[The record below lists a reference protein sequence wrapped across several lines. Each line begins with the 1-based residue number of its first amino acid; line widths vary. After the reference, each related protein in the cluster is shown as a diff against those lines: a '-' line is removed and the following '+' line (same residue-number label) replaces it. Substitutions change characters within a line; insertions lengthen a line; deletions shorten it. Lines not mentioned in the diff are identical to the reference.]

1 MKIQETLR
9 QEFNIK
15 PEFIENIVNLLN
27 EGNTIPFI
35 ARYRKEMTG
44 SMDDQTLREFNDRF
58 NYLTNFFEK
67 LEQIKSSIDEQGK
80 LTDELI
86 VKLDK
91 AKTISELDDIYR
103 PYRPKRRTKATIA
116 KEKGLEPLAE
126 LIYEQTTTLNIVEE
140 AKKYIN
146 EEKEVTTEDMAI
158 EGALDIIAESISD
171 DANVRQTIR
180 TYFEKNAMIVS
191 KKVVDD
197 EQTVFDMYAEY
208 SESVAKIP
216 GHRILALN
224 RGENE
229 KILKVSVEIEEDKV
243 IELVSRQVVKNNQAT
258 KNYVET
264 ALADSYKRLIYPS
277 IEREIRNSLTEKAE
291 DGAIKVFGKNLVQL
305 IMQQPIKES
314 TVLAIDPGFRTGCK
328 ICCVDETGKV
338 LDTGVI
344 YPTAPK
350 NQVEEAQK
358 KLTSWIEKY
367 KVTLIA
373 VGNGTASRETE
384 KVVVDLIKKLNI
396 GLQYCIVNEAG
407 ASVYSA
413 SKLGAEEFPEFD
425 VALRSAVSLARRL
438 QDPMAE
444 LVKIDPKSIGVGQ
457 YQHDMNKKKLD
468 ETLAGV
474 VEDCVNAVG
483 VDVNTASWSLLSYI
497 AGVNATVAKNIQ
509 AYREENGKITSRKEL
524 LKVKKLGAK
533 AYEQCAGFIRVRE
546 SNNPLDNSGIHPES
560 YKIAEEVLKYLGYT
574 LEDFRN
580 KKVSIDAN
588 SVDTRRLA
596 ETLSVGQPT
605 IQDII
610 KEFIKPGRDP
620 REDMPKNVLKSDV
633 LELEDLKNGMEL
645 MGTVRNI
652 VDFGAFVDIGVHS
665 DGLVHISKMTKKF
678 IKHPLEVVSVGDI
691 VKVQVIDVD
700 MKKHKVSLSMII
712 EEIR

>member
-1 MKIQETLR
+1 MKINEILK

-15 PEFIENIVNLLN
+15 QEFVDNIIELLN

-35 ARYRKEMTG
+35 ARYRKEKTG
-44 SMDDQTLREFNDRF
+44 SMDDQTLRDFVDRF
-58 NYLTNFFEK
+58 NYLTNFHEK
-67 LEQIKSSIDEQGK
+67 LDQIKATIDEQGK
-80 LTDELI
+80 LTVELI
-86 VKLDK
+86 KQLDS

-116 KEKGLEPLAE
+116 KEKGLEPLAI
-126 LIYEQTTTLNIVEE
+126 LIFEQSTNINIEKE
-140 AKKYIN
+140 AEKYIDI
-146 EEKEVTTEDMAI
+146 EKEVTTVAEAI
-158 EGALDIIAESISD
+158 EGANDIIAEMISD
-171 DANVRQTIR
+171 DANIRQIIR
-180 TYFEKNAMIVS
+180 TYFEKNAMITS
-191 KKVVDD
+191 KKIVED

-208 SESVAKIP
+208 TEGVAKIP

-229 KILKVSVEIEEDKV
+229 KVLKVSVEVEESRV
-243 IELVSRQVVKNNQAT
+243 IDLVSSSLIKNNEST
-258 KNYVET
+258 KKYMT
-264 ALADSYKRLIYPS
+264 LALDDSYKSLIFPS
-277 IEREIRNSLTEKAE
+277 SELEIRNSLSEKAE

-314 TVLAIDPGFRTGCK
+314 VVLAVDPGFRTGCK
-328 ICCVDETGKV
+328 ICVVDETGKV

-350 NQVEEAQK
+350 NDIAGAEK
-358 KLTSWIEKY
+358 KLTEWIKKY
-367 KVTLIA
+367 KVNLIC

-413 SKLGAEEFPEFD
+413 SKLGAEEFPDFD

-483 VDVNTASWSLLSYI
+483 VDANTASWSLLSYI
-497 AGVNATVAKNIQ
+497 SGISTAVAKNIQ
-509 AYREENGKITSRKEL
+509 AYREEKGKITSRKEL
-524 LKVKKLGAK
+524 LKVAKLGPK
-533 AYEQCAGFIRVRE
+533 AYEQCAGFIRVRD
-546 SNNPLDNSGIHPES
+546 SKNPLDNSGIHPES
-560 YKIAEEVLKYLGYT
+560 YSIAEEILEYLGYN
-574 LEDFRN
+574 LENFRN
-580 KKVSIDAN
+580 KEVSIDIK
-588 SVDTRRLA
+588 SVDTRA
-596 ETLSVGQPT
+596 LSEKLGVGIPT
-605 IQDII
+605 ITDIL
-610 KEFIKPGRDP
+610 KELVKPARDP

-633 LELEDLKNGMEL
+633 LELEDLSEGMEL
-645 MGTVRNI
+645 QGTVRNI
-652 VDFGAFVDIGVHS
+652 VDFGAFVDIGVHH

-691 VKVQVIDVD
+691 VKVKVIGIDL
-700 MKKHKVSLSMII
+700 KKQKVSLSMIL
-712 EEIR
+712 E

>member
-80 LTDELI
+80 LTEEL
-86 VKLDK
+86 VSKLDK

-116 KEKGLEPLAE
+116 KEKGLESLAE
-126 LIYEQTTTLNIVEE
+126 LIYEQTTNVNIE
-140 AKKYIN
+140 AEAEKYIN
-146 EEKEVTTEDMAI
+146 EEKEVNTVVEAI

-171 DANVRQTIR
+171 DASVRQTIR

-191 KKVVDD
+191 KKVTDE

-208 SESVAKIP
+208 SESIAKIP

-229 KILKVSVEIEEDKV
+229 KVLKVTVEIEEEKV
-243 IELVSRQVVKNNQAT
+243 VDLVSRQVVKNNQAT

-277 IEREIRNSLTEKAE
+277 IEREIRNTLTEKAE

-338 LDTGVI
+338 LETGVI

-358 KLTSWIEKY
+358 KLTQWIEKY

-413 SKLGAEEFPEFD
+413 SKLGAEEFPDYD

-546 SNNPLDNSGIHPES
+546 SENPLDNSGIHPES
-560 YKIAEEVLKYLGYT
+560 YKIAGEVLKYLGYT

-580 KKVSIDAN
+580 KKVAIDSN
-588 SVDTRRLA
+588 SVDTKKLA
-596 ETLSVGQPT
+596 ETLGIGEPT
-605 IQDII
+605 IVDII
-610 KEFIKPGRDP
+610 KELIKPARDP

-712 EEIR
+712 EGTN

>member
-67 LEQIKSSIDEQGK
+67 LAQIKSSIDEQGK
-80 LTDELI
+80 LTEEL
-86 VKLDK
+86 VAKLDK

-116 KEKGLEPLAE
+116 KEKGLDPLAE
-126 LIYEQTTTLNIVEE
+126 LIYEQTTNIDIVEE

-146 EEKEVTTEDMAI
+146 PEKEVNTVEEAI
-158 EGALDIIAESISD
+158 EGALDIIAENISD

-191 KKVVDD
+191 KKVVGD

-229 KILKVSVEIEEDKV
+229 KVLKVTVEAEEDKV
-243 IELVSRQVVKNNQAT
+243 VELVSRQVVKNNQAT
-258 KNYVET
+258 KKYIET

-358 KLTSWIEKY
+358 KLTDWIKKY

-384 KVVVDLIKKLNI
+384 KIVVDLIKKLNM

-413 SKLGAEEFPEFD
+413 SKLGAEEFPEYD

-546 SNNPLDNSGIHPES
+546 SDNPLDNSGIHPES
-560 YKIAEEVLKYLGYT
+560 YKIAEAVLKYLGYT

-580 KKVSIDAN
+580 KKVSIDATG
-588 SVDTRRLA
+588 VDTRKLA
-596 ETLSVGQPT
+596 ETLGVGEPT
-605 IQDII
+605 IADII

-712 EEIR
+712 EGEN

>member
-1 MKIQETLR
+1 MKIQEMLR

-80 LTDELI
+80 LTEEL
-86 VKLDK
+86 VAKLDK

-116 KEKGLEPLAE
+116 KEKGLDPLAD
-126 LIYEQTTTLNIVEE
+126 LIYEQTTNINIVEE
-140 AKKYIN
+140 AQKYIDV
-146 EEKEVTTEDMAI
+146 EKEVNTAEEAI

-191 KKVVDD
+191 KKVVND

-229 KILKVSVEIEEDKV
+229 KVLKVSVEAEEDKI

-305 IMQQPIKES
+305 IMQQPIQES
-314 TVLAIDPGFRTGCK
+314 VVLAIDPGFRTGCK

-358 KLTSWIEKY
+358 KLTDWIKKY

-384 KVVVDLIKKLNI
+384 KVVVDLIKKLNM

-413 SKLGAEEFPEFD
+413 SKLGAEEFPDYD

-483 VDVNTASWSLLSYI
+483 VDANTASWSLLSYI
-497 AGVNATVAKNIQ
+497 SGVNATVAKNIQ

-580 KKVSIDAN
+580 KKVSIDAS
-588 SVDTRRLA
+588 SVDTKKLA
-596 ETLSVGQPT
+596 ETLGVGQPT
-605 IQDII
+605 ITDII

-712 EEIR
+712 EGVN

>member
-1 MKIQETLR
+1 MNIQAILQ
-9 QEFNIK
+9 QEFNTRK
-15 PEFIENIVNLLN
+15 EYVENIITLLN
-27 EGNTIPFI
+27 DGNTIPFI

-44 SMDDQTLREFNDRF
+44 SMDDQNLREFADRF
-58 NYLTNFFEK
+58 NYLTNFLEK
-67 LEQIKSSIDEQGK
+67 LTQIKATIDEQGK
-80 LTDELI
+80 LTDEI
-86 VKLDK
+86 INKLDN
-91 AKTISELDDIYR
+91 AKTISELEDIYR

-116 KEKGLEPLAE
+116 KEKGLEPLAV
-126 LIYEQTTTLNIVEE
+126 LIFEQETKLNIEDE
-140 AKKYIN
+140 AKKYID
-146 EEKEVTTEDMAI
+146 EEKEVSTVEDAI
-158 EGALDIIAESISD
+158 NGACDIIAESISD
-171 DANVRQTIR
+171 DANIRQSIR
-180 TYFEKNAMIVS
+180 KYFETNALIIS
-191 KKVVDD
+191 KKISEE
-197 EQTVFDMYAEY
+197 EQTVFDTYAEY
-208 SESVAKIP
+208 SEPVAKIP

-229 KILKVSVEIEEDKV
+229 KVLKVSIEVEEEKV
-243 IELVSRQVVKNNQAT
+243 LDLVTKLVVKNNEST
-258 KNYVET
+258 KKYVEF
-264 ALADSYKRLIYPS
+264 ALQDSYKRLIYPS
-277 IEREIRNSLTEKAE
+277 IEREVRNNLSEKAE

-314 TVLAIDPGFRTGCK
+314 VVLAIDPGFRTGCK

-350 NQVEEAQK
+350 NDVEGSQK
-358 KLTSWIEKY
+358 KLKQWIEKY
-367 KVTLIA
+367 KVTL
-373 VGNGTASRETE
+373 VCLGNGTASRETE
-384 KVVVDLIKKLNI
+384 KVVVDLLKQLNN

-413 SKLGAEEFPEFD
+413 SKLGAEQFPDFD

-483 VDVNTASWSLLSYI
+483 VDANTASWSLLSYI
-497 AGVNATVAKNIQ
+497 SGINASVAKNIQ

-533 AYEQCAGFIRVRE
+533 AYEQCAGFIRVRD
-546 SNNPLDNSGIHPES
+546 SKNPLDNSGIHPES
-560 YKIAEEVLKYLGYT
+560 YAIAESVLEYLGYT

-580 KKVSIDAN
+580 KEVKIDIKN
-588 SVDTRRLA
+588 VDTKSLA
-596 ETLSVGQPT
+596 EKLSVGEPT
-605 IQDII
+605 INDII
-610 KEFIKPGRDP
+610 KELIKPARDP
-620 REDMPKNVLKSDV
+620 REDMPKNILKSDV
-633 LELEDLKNGMEL
+633 LELEDLKDGMEL

-652 VDFGAFVDIGVHS
+652 VDFGAFVDIGVHH
-665 DGLVHISKMTKKF
+665 DGLVHISKITNEKF

-691 VKVQVIDVD
+691 IKVKVIGVD
-700 MKKHKVSLSMII
+700 LKKQKVSLSMIL
-712 EEIR
+712 

>member
-1 MKIQETLR
+1 MKISEILR

-15 PEFIENIVNLLN
+15 QEFVDNIIELLN

-35 ARYRKEMTG
+35 ARYRKEKTG
-44 SMDDQTLREFNDRF
+44 SMDDQTLREFVDRF
-58 NYLTNFFEK
+58 NYLTNFHEK
-67 LEQIKSSIDEQGK
+67 LDQIKATIAEQGK
-80 LTDELI
+80 LTDDLI
-86 VKLDK
+86 KQLDS

-103 PYRPKRRTKATIA
+103 PFRPKRRTKATIA
-116 KEKGLEPLAE
+116 KEKGIEPLAL
-126 LIYEQTTTLNIVEE
+126 LIFEQNTNLNIEDE
-140 AKKYIN
+140 AKKYIDV
-146 EEKEVTTEDMAI
+146 EKEVNTVEEAI
-158 EGALDIIAESISD
+158 EGANDIIAEMISD
-171 DANVRQTIR
+171 DANIRQTIR
-180 TYFEKNAMIVS
+180 TFFEKNGMITS
-191 KKVVDD
+191 KKIVDE

-208 SESVAKIP
+208 SEGVAKIP

-229 KILKVSVEIEEDKV
+229 KVLKVAIEVEDERV
-243 IELVSRQVVKNNQAT
+243 IDLISSNLIKNNAST
-258 KNYVET
+258 KKYMT
-264 ALADSYKRLIYPS
+264 LALEDSYKRLIFPS
-277 IEREIRNSLTEKAE
+277 IEREIRNKLSETAE

-314 TVLAIDPGFRTGCK
+314 VVLAVDPGFRTGCK
-328 ICCVDETGKV
+328 ICVVDETGKV

-350 NQVEEAQK
+350 NDVAGAEK
-358 KLTSWIEKY
+358 KLTEWIK
-367 KVTLIA
+367 KFNVNLIC

-413 SKLGAEEFPEFD
+413 SKLGAEEFPDFD

-483 VDVNTASWSLLSYI
+483 VDANTASWSLLSYI
-497 AGVNATVAKNIQ
+497 AGISTVVAKNIQ
-509 AYREENGKITSRKEL
+509 AYREEKGKITSRKEL
-524 LKVKKLGAK
+524 LKVSKLGPK
-533 AYEQCAGFIRVRE
+533 AYEQCAGFIRVRD
-546 SNNPLDNSGIHPES
+546 SKNPLDNSGIHPES
-560 YKIAEEVLKYLGYT
+560 YDIAEEILAYLGFT
-574 LEDFRN
+574 LENFRN
-580 KKVSIDAN
+580 KEVTIDIK
-588 SVDTRRLA
+588 SVDTRA
-596 ETLSVGQPT
+596 LSEKLGVGIPT
-605 IQDII
+605 ITDIL
-610 KEFIKPGRDP
+610 KELVKPARDP
-620 REDMPKNVLKSDV
+620 REDMPKNILKSDV
-633 LELEDLKNGMEL
+633 LELEDLSDGMEL
-645 MGTVRNI
+645 QGTVRNI
-652 VDFGAFVDIGVHS
+652 VDFGAFVDIGVHH

-691 VKVQVIDVD
+691 VKVKVIGIDL
-700 MKKHKVSLSMII
+700 KKQKVSLSMIL
-712 EEIR
+712 E

>member
-1 MKIQETLR
+1 MKINELLK

-15 PEFIENIVNLLN
+15 QEFADNIIELLN

-35 ARYRKEMTG
+35 ARYRKEKTG
-44 SMDDQTLREFNDRF
+44 SMDDQTLREFVDRF
-58 NYLTNFFEK
+58 NYLTNFHEK
-67 LEQIKSSIDEQGK
+67 LEQIKATIAEQGK

-86 VKLDK
+86 KQLDS

-116 KEKGLEPLAE
+116 KEKGLEPLAI
-126 LIYEQTTTLNIVEE
+126 LIYEQNTNLNIEEE
-140 AKKYIN
+140 AKKYIDA
-146 EEKEVTTEDMAI
+146 EKEVTTVVEAI
-158 EGALDIIAESISD
+158 EGANDIIAEMISD
-171 DANVRQTIR
+171 DANIRQTIR
-180 TYFEKNAMIVS
+180 SYFEKNAMITS
-191 KKVVDD
+191 KKVVDN
-197 EQTVFDMYAEY
+197 EETVFDMYAEY
-208 SESVAKIP
+208 SEGVAKIP

-229 KILKVSVEIEEDKV
+229 KVLKVDVEVEESRV
-243 IELVSRQVVKNNQAT
+243 IDLVASTLIKNNVST
-258 KNYVET
+258 KKYMT
-264 ALADSYKRLIYPS
+264 LALEDSYKRLIFPS
-277 IEREIRNSLTEKAE
+277 IEREIRNGLSEKAE

-314 TVLAIDPGFRTGCK
+314 IVLAIDPGFRTGCK
-328 ICCVDETGKV
+328 ICVVDETGKV

-350 NQVEEAQK
+350 NDVVGAEK
-358 KLTSWIEKY
+358 KLTEWIKKF
-367 KVTLIA
+367 KVNLIC

-384 KVVVDLIKKLNI
+384 KVVVDLIKKLNM

-413 SKLGAEEFPEFD
+413 SKLGAEEFPDFD

-483 VDVNTASWSLLSYI
+483 VDANTASWSLLSYI
-497 AGVNATVAKNIQ
+497 SGISTAVAKNIQ
-509 AYREENGKITSRKEL
+509 AYREEKGKITSRKEL
-524 LKVKKLGAK
+524 LKVSKLGPK
-533 AYEQCAGFIRVRE
+533 AFEQCAGFIRVRD
-546 SNNPLDNSGIHPES
+546 SKNPLDNSGIHPES
-560 YKIAEEVLKYLGYT
+560 YKIAEEVLAYLGFT
-574 LEDFRN
+574 LENFRN
-580 KKVSIDAN
+580 KEVAIDIK
-588 SVDTRRLA
+588 SVDTRALA
-596 ETLSVGQPT
+596 EKLGVGIPT
-605 IQDII
+605 IIDIL
-610 KEFIKPGRDP
+610 KELVKPARDP

-633 LELEDLKNGMEL
+633 LELEDLSEGMEL
-645 MGTVRNI
+645 QGTVRNI
-652 VDFGAFVDIGVHS
+652 VDFGAFVDIGVHH

-691 VKVQVIDVD
+691 VKVKVIGIDL
-700 MKKHKVSLSMII
+700 KKQKVSLGMIL
-712 EEIR
+712 E

>member
-1 MKIQETLR
+1 MKIQEMLR

-58 NYLTNFFEK
+58 NYLTNFFDK

-80 LTDELI
+80 LTDEL
-86 VKLDK
+86 VAKLDN

-116 KEKGLEPLAE
+116 KEKGLDPLAE
-126 LIYEQTTTLNIVEE
+126 LIYEQTTNVNIVEE
-140 AKKYIN
+140 ANKYIN
-146 EEKEVTTEDMAI
+146 LEKEVTTVEEAI

-171 DANVRQTIR
+171 DANVRQVIR

-229 KILKVSVEIEEDKV
+229 KILKVSLEVEEDKV
-243 IELVSRQVVKNNQAT
+243 LDLVSKQILKNNQAT
-258 KNYVET
+258 KGYVET

-350 NQVEEAQK
+350 NLVEEAQK
-358 KLTSWIEKY
+358 KLTQWIEKY

-413 SKLGAEEFPEFD
+413 SKLGAEEFPEYD

-497 AGVNATVAKNIQ
+497 SGVNATVAKNIQ

-560 YKIAEEVLKYLGYT
+560 YKIAEEVLKYLGYS

-580 KKVSIDAN
+580 KKVTIDTN
-588 SVDTRRLA
+588 SVDTRKLA
-596 ETLSVGQPT
+596 ETLGVGQPT
-605 IQDII
+605 VTDII

-712 EEIR
+712 EGNN